1 MKSKILLGL
10 LIVILSALLACEGQE
25 VRPTPTPT
33 EPAAS
38 PVAVATPT
46 PVEEEIPTP
55 RGPVRTP
62 TPEVVP
68 EEALYLPEV
77 PRITCEELKQ
87 LIDEGVDLLLVD
99 TRFEDSFERG
109 HISGAINIPY
119 TPLPPLT
126 EEMVTE
132 RLLMLPRDKLIVLY
146 CD

>member
-1 MKSKILLGL
+1 MLT
-10 LIVILSALLACEGQE
+10 LSLNKRLVVCVSLVLVAVLATSCAPAAT
-25 VRPTPTPT
+25 PTPTPLPPT
-33 EPAAS
+33 EPA
-38 PVAVATPT
+38 AVATPT
-46 PVEEEIPTP
+46 PAEEEIPTP
-55 RGPVRTP
+55 
-62 TPEVVP
+62 TPEAVP
-68 EEALYLPEV
+68 EEGLYLPEV

-87 LIDEGVDLLLVD
+87 LIDEGVDLVLVD
-99 TRFEDSFERG
+99 NRFESSFERG